1 MTNERRW
8 LHFGLSHWEF
18 FSHSSL
24 VISHSPMLLTADRR
38 SASPLARAASFVLA
52 LALLGLVCFA
62 AFYFLDYRWAWR
74 PVWDYR
80 ALFWQGWLATLAI
93 SALAI
98 PLSIALGLAFA
109 LARRAPLLPLRDFAR
124 LFVEIT
130 RGTPLLVQ
138 IYFYWYI
145 FGQQLS
151 RDYRFLAG
159 ALILASFSG
168 AYISEVIRAGI
179 ESVGRSQLESARAI
193 GLTRGQT
200 YRHVIFPQALR
211 QVLPPLAGQCAS
223 IIKDSS
229 LLSVLG
235 LGEFTQAAG
244 EVTSFTYSAFESYI
258 PVALGYLVLT
268 LPISLWTQR
277 LEASAHFE
285 T

>member
-1 MTNERRW
+1 MSAAARFSLLAPER
-8 LHFGLSHWEF
+8 GAVS
-18 FSHSSL
+18 
-24 VISHSPMLLTADRR
+24 T
-38 SASPLARAASFVLA
+38 LARTTSFILA
-52 LALLGLVCFA
+52 LALLGLVCFG
-62 AFYFLDYRWAWR
+62 AFYFLDYRWTWQ
-74 PVWDYR
+74 PVWNYR
-80 ALFWQGWLATLAI
+80 ALFWQGWLATLGI

-98 PLSIALGLAFA
+98 PMSITLGLIFA
-109 LARRAPLLPLRDFAR
+109 LARRSPLLPLRDFAR
-124 LFVEIT
+124 IFVELT

-138 IYFYWYI
+138 IFFYWYI

-168 AYISEVIRAGI
+168 AYISELIRAGI
-179 ESVGRSQLESARAI
+179 ESVGKSQLESARAI
-193 GLTRGQT
+193 GLTRAQT
-200 YRHVIFPQALR
+200 YRYVIFPQAIR
-211 QVLPPLAGQCAS
+211 QILPPLAGQCAS

-244 EVTSFTYSAFESYI
+244 EVNSFTYSAFESYL

-277 LEASAHFE
+277 LENRARFE

>member
-1 MTNERRW
+1 MSAAARFSLLAPER
-8 LHFGLSHWEF
+8 GN
-18 FSHSSL
+18 
-24 VISHSPMLLTADRR
+24 V
-38 SASPLARAASFVLA
+38 SPLARILSFILA
-52 LALLGLVCFA
+52 LGLLGLVCFA

-74 PVWDYR
+74 PVWNYR
-80 ALFWQGWLATLAI
+80 ALFWQGWLATLGI

-98 PLSIALGLAFA
+98 PLSVALGVALA
-109 LARRAPLLPLRDFAR
+109 LARRGPLLPLREVAR
-124 LFVEIT
+124 VFVEIT

-138 IYFYWYI
+138 IFFYWYI

-159 ALILASFSG
+159 ALILAAFSS
-168 AYISEVIRAGI
+168 AYISELIRAGI
-179 ESVGRSQLESARAI
+179 ESVGLSQLESARAI
-193 GLTRGQT
+193 GLTRTQT
-200 YRHVIFPQALR
+200 YRHVIFPQAIR
-211 QVLPPLAGQCAS
+211 QILPPLAGQCAS

-244 EVTSFTYSAFESYI
+244 EVNSFTYSAFESYL
-258 PVALGYLVLT
+258 PVALGYLLLT

-277 LEASAHFE
+277 LETHARFE

>member
-1 MTNERRW
+1 MATDV
-8 LHFGLSHWEF
+8 S
-18 FSHSSL
+18 FS
-24 VISHSPMLLTADRR
+24 LLATEHHDVR
-38 SASPLARAASFVLA
+38 PGARVASFAVALVLFA
-52 LALLGLVCFA
+52 LACFA
-62 AFYFLDYRWAWR
+62 AFYFLDYRWAWK
-74 PVWDYR
+74 PVIAYR

-98 PLSIALGLAFA
+98 PLSIALGLLFA
-109 LARRAPLLPLRDFAR
+109 LARRAALLPLRDLAR

-159 ALILASFSG
+159 ALILAAFSG

-179 ESVGRSQLESARAI
+179 EGIGRSQLESARAI
-193 GLTRGQT
+193 GLTRAQT
-200 YRHVIFPQALR
+200 YRHIIFPQAFR
-211 QVLPPLAGQCAS
+211 QLLPPLAGQCAS

-244 EVTSFTYSAFESYI
+244 EVTAFTYSAFESYI

-277 LEASAHFE
+277 LEKRAHFE

>member
-1 MTNERRW
+1 MSATRFTLIVPER
-8 LHFGLSHWEF
+8 GS
-18 FSHSSL
+18 
-24 VISHSPMLLTADRR
+24 VAV
-38 SASPLARAASFVLA
+38 LARVASFVFALGL
-52 LALLGLVCFA
+52 LALLAFA
-62 AFYFLDYRWAWR
+62 AFYFLDYHWTWAPTWG
-74 PVWDYR
+74 YR
-80 ALFWQGWLATLAI
+80 TLFWKGWLATLGI

-98 PLSIALGLAFA
+98 PLSVLLGLIFA
-109 LARRAPLLPLRDFAR
+109 LARRSPLLPLRDFAR
-124 LFVEIT
+124 IFVEFT

-159 ALILASFSG
+159 ALILATFSG
-168 AYISEVIRAGI
+168 AYISELIRAGI
-179 ESVGRSQLESARAI
+179 ESVGKSQLESARAI
-193 GLTRGQT
+193 GLTTVQT
-200 YRHVIFPQALR
+200 YRYVIFPQAIR
-211 QVLPPLAGQCAS
+211 QILPPLAGQCAS

-244 EVTSFTYSAFESYI
+244 EVTSFTFAAFEAYL

-268 LPISLWTQR
+268 LPISLWTQS
-277 LEASAHFE
+277 LERRARFE